1 MSRFLGLIRALL
13 AHLASPQPRDETFLA
28 QAVDHCDLERRIRVL
43 AACASA
49 RTSSSSGRPGAL
61 W

>member
-13 AHLASPQPRDETFLA
+13 PHLESPQQRDEAFLA
-28 QAVDHCDLERRIRVL
+28 QAVDHCDLERRIRTL
-43 AACASA
+43 DARASN
-49 RTSSSSGRPGAL
+49 RGTGLPSAL